1 MPEVDVVVDG
11 NVTVVDD
18 AALVVVGGFDEVVVG
33 IVGAALD
40 GMVVQYCCLTSKSSI
55 AMSPV

>member
-40 GMVVQYCCLTSKSSI
+40 GMVVQYCCFTSKSSI